1 MDLERF
7 LLGGSL
13 TKNMEKIEELYREI
27 YTEENH
33 NGHPMELYRYIDLH
47 MDKRYEIFTI
57 SDLHADVR
65 RFLEVL
71 KKAGFINS
79 DVDMANPIRNVRWN
93 PEMQDRIIVI
103 CGDIIDGKR
112 GDDNDYLTNCDELLI
127 HMLIFNLRI
136 LARAHNSYVFCTM
149 GNHDFFAFHTTSRY
163 GLELAYVRYIDSRSV
178 KFYIERMDA
187 ILKANLSKEQ
197 FDYVEQTADLE
208 DLVYMYRAYL
218 LSRFYL
224 IGFPPFLK
232 INNTLFAHA
241 GFHMGKNV
249 FSLFEEKSINS
260 EQLQPQMIHR
270 MMLEELRY
278 TDTFLDYIID
288 DIKNQYPIRYSS
300 MYNSLI
306 DVMFPALEK
315 EGSTNPERSQTI
327 KNSMKPYLDLTT
339 KETIPLSMF
348 DDLFLTRRLQK
359 DCVAVDSILK
369 MYGCN
374 MLVVGH
380 CPTCLTTDVFD
391 PKNTV
396 GITSCDDARIVYSCN
411 SSLVTVDIAM
421 SSAFSPAKKFLE
433 MLKIVNMEEPIQ
445 KVCTMRYYIGSDKVE
460 EYNEKVFDGRE
471 WTEVSSTNTT
481 ISTNATPSVPKAN
494 NSWRKPAS
502 VNDGWS

>member
-7 LLGGSL
+7 LLTGSL
-13 TKNMEKIEELYREI
+13 TKNIEKIDELYREI
-27 YTEENH
+27 YTGDTH
-33 NGHPMELYRYIDLH
+33 NGHPMELYRYIDLQ

-65 RFLEVL
+65 RFLDVL
-71 KKAGFINS
+71 KKAEFINS

-93 PEMQDRIIVI
+93 PEMRDKVIVI

-112 GDDNDYLTNCDELLI
+112 GSDNDYLTNCDELLI

-149 GNHDFFAFHTTSRY
+149 GNHDFFAFHTSSRY
-163 GLELAYVRYIDSRSV
+163 GSELAYARYIDSRSV
-178 KFYIERMDA
+178 KFYIDRMDA
-187 ILKANLSKEQ
+187 VLKDNLSEEDFK
-197 FDYVEQTADLE
+197 YVQQTAE
-208 DLVYMYRAYL
+208 VADLVYMYRAYL

-241 GFHMGKNV
+241 GFHMGKDV
-249 FSLFEEKSINS
+249 FSLFEESSINS

-270 MMLEELRY
+270 MLLEELR
-278 TDTFLDYIID
+278 FID
-288 DIKNQYPIRYSS
+288 LFVDHITNAVKNKYPIRYSDI
-300 MYNSLI
+300 YNTLI
-306 DVMFPALEK
+306 DQAFPLLEK
-315 EGSTNPERSQTI
+315 ESRDNPERGPSI
-327 KNSMKPYLDLTT
+327 RNAMKPYLDLTNPT
-339 KETIPLSMF
+339 TSYLSMF

-359 DCVAVDSILK
+359 DCVAVDGILK

-396 GITSCDDARIVYSCN
+396 GITSCDDARIVYSCK
-411 SSLVTVDIAM
+411 STLVSVDIAM
-421 SSAFSPAKKFLE
+421 SSAFSPGKKFLE
-433 MLKIVNMEEPIQ
+433 MLKIVNLDESVK
-445 KVCTMRYYIGSDKVE
+445 KVCTMRYYMGSDKVE
-460 EYNEKVFDGRE
+460 EYNEKLFDGRE
-471 WTEVSSTNTT
+471 WTEVPST
-481 ISTNATPSVPKAN
+481 KAN
-494 NSWRKPAS
+494 NTRRAN
-502 VNDGWS
+502 VNK